1 MTFITSIFVNLC
13 EILSR
18 KMAKIEKKNF
28 PILKFLLKKTNL
40 KFIKNVLLRGRA
52 TLPLWFEPKHNYVG
66 PAVTEW
72 LYEPLGLICA
82 GFSAVGLFL
91 GRKSKI
97 SHEQNVSIFQF
108 YIRVPD
114 FRPLGSII
122 KKVPEGSLSP

>member
-1 MTFITSIFVNLC
+1 
-13 EILSR
+13 
-18 KMAKIEKKNF
+18 MAKIEIFFSQFKK
-28 PILKFLLKKTNL
+28 LKNKTKNS

-72 LYEPLGLICA
+72 IYEPVGLIRA

-97 SHEQNVSIFQF
+97 S
-108 YIRVPD
+108 
-114 FRPLGSII
+114 L
-122 KKVPEGSLSP
+122 

>member
-1 MTFITSIFVNLC
+1 
-13 EILSR
+13 
-18 KMAKIEKKNF
+18 MANIEFFFTIWK
-28 PILKFLLKKTNL
+28 LKKDKTNS
-40 KFIKNVLLRGRA
+40 KFIKKNVLLRGRA

-66 PAVTEW
+66 LAITEW
-72 LYEPLGLICA
+72 IYEPVGLISE

-108 YIRVPD
+108 YIRIPN

-122 KKVPEGSLSP
+122 KKVPEGSRSP

>member
-1 MTFITSIFVNLC
+1 M
-13 EILSR
+13 
-18 KMAKIEKKNF
+18 
-28 PILKFLLKKTNL
+28 
-40 KFIKNVLLRGRA
+40 KNVLIRGRA

-72 LYEPLGLICA
+72 IYEPVGLICA
-82 GFSAVGLFL
+82 GLSAVGLFL

-108 YIRVPD
+108 YIRISN

-122 KKVPEGSLSP
+122 IKK